1 MVGPM
6 TDIAAIASLPSA
18 MQSATSAINRS
29 LKKLDANAH
38 VVATS
43 QSVMSK
49 DTIQALLDS
58 RQQLLYTKA
67 AAKIMT
73 AADEVMQSAIDI
85 RA

>member
-1 MVGPM
+1 M
-6 TDIAAIASLPSA
+6 TDVAAIASIPSA
-18 MQSATSAINRS
+18 LQSATGAINRS
-29 LKKLDANAH
+29 LEKLDRNAH

>member
-1 MVGPM
+1 M
-6 TDIAAIASLPSA
+6 TDIASIVSIPSA
-18 MQSATSAINRS
+18 LQSATSSINRS
-29 LKKLDANAH
+29 LKKLDQNAH